1 MDNPDASPIGVNQ
14 VQWYG
19 CMTVTEAEYDV
30 CDTIDTVLST
40 DSSKYRHYAVD
51 TTSEPIEKKIIYFCD
66 LNQYRPGMFCYCS
79 DRKSGEANTWSE
91 LPRYIGGIK

>member
-1 MDNPDASPIGVNQ
+1 MNVYFR

-66 LNQYRPGMFCYCS
+66 LNPYRPGMFCYCS
-79 DRKSGEANTWSE
+79 DRKSGEANTWS
-91 LPRYIGGIK
+91 GMSS